1 MRPARNVSIALVAA
15 FAAAAADAAAQD
27 LPEIIKRGSIRV
39 IAAADEDP
47 LMFSFKTGPNPGFER
62 ELLEGFATLNRIKLE
77 AVSVKTYDDRIPAV
91 LKSEGDVI
99 IGMIETEAR
108 RQKVDFT
115 AEVLPARH
123 VVVTHAPHR
132 VVKTV
137 EEFRAEKVGVV
148 KGTTW
153 AQAAFDA
160 GVSAAEAQ
168 AFTDRDLLLEAL
180 QSGKITATVMSVSDA
195 ALAIKKNPAL
205 QAGVYV
211 GAAAKAAW
219 GMRKEDDKL
228 EKALNEYL
236 ENSRRSAAWSRLVI
250 KYFGEKALSV
260 LGRQ

>member
-1 MRPARNVSIALVAA
+1 MRPGPNASIV
-15 FAAAAADAAAQD
+15 FAAVFVIAVGDAMAQD
-27 LPEIIKRGSIRV
+27 LPDIVKRGSIRV

-47 LMFSFKTGPNPGFER
+47 LMFSFNAGPNPGFER
-62 ELLEGFATLNRIKLE
+62 ELLEGFATLNRVKLE

-91 LKSEGDVI
+91 LKGEGDVI

-123 VVVTHAPHR
+123 VVVTYAPHR
-132 VVKTV
+132 VVKTI
-137 EEFRAEKVGVV
+137 EEFRTEKVGVV

-160 GVSAAEAQ
+160 GVAPSEAQ
-168 AFTDRDLLLEAL
+168 GFTDRELLLEAL
-180 QSGKITATVMSVSDA
+180 RAGKITATVMSVSDA
-195 ALAIKKNPAL
+195 ALAIKKNPSL
-205 QAGVYV
+205 QAGIYV
-211 GAAAKAAW
+211 GAAARAAW
-219 GMRKEDDKL
+219 GLRKDADKL
-228 EKALNEYL
+228 EIALNEYL
-236 ENSRRSAAWSRLVI
+236 ENSRKSAAWSRLVI